1 MPSCDEHIQKYNTAR
16 CVQLILQDV
25 DSNKYAD
32 WIVTTA
38 FYQALHMI
46 DAFFAFDRDYH
57 PEAHGITYD
66 EEDEPTNLG
75 RNYVVREHE
84 DLKPI
89 RDIYFDLYDASIEA
103 RYEEEVYKD
112 YPDEV
117 KRLLEEDL
125 DPIVTRIRQLIGE
138 SQFQS

>member
-1 MPSCDEHIQKYNTAR
+1 MPSCEEHIQKYNTAK
-16 CVQLILQDV
+16 CVQLTLQAE

-32 WIVTTA
+32 WIVTAA

-46 DAFFAFDRDYH
+46 DAFFAVDRDYH

-66 EEDEPTNLG
+66 KEDEPEDPG
-75 RNYVVREHE
+75 RNLSVKRHN
-84 DLKPI
+84 DLRSI
-89 RDIYFDLYDASIEA
+89 RDIYFDLYEASIDA
-103 RYEEEVYKD
+103 RYEEEIYKD

-138 SQFQS
+138 SQF